1 MATPLLPTSLV
12 GSYSQPDWLIDRAKL
27 AGRFPPRTRAIELWK
42 VEPDLLEQAWDDA
55 TIVAIRE
62 QEAAGLDIITDGEM
76 RRESYS
82 NRFATALNGI
92 DMENHGTA
100 LDRSG
105 EPVPV
110 PRVMG
115 DISRKHP
122 VQVDDVKFMR
132 RFTDKP
138 IKITVPGPFTMSQQA
153 QDDHYGDPEALAL
166 AYAAAVNEE
175 IKDLHAA
182 GADVVQLDEPYMQAR
197 PDAAREYGLKALARA
212 LEGVEGTTALHICFG
227 YAALIHERPD
237 GYSFLP
243 ELAGSDVNQIS
254 IETAQQNLD
263 CTVLENLPDKTIIL
277 GVLDLSTH
285 VIETPELVAQRIRKA
300 LPHVD
305 AKRVIV
311 APDCGLKYLPRDVAF
326 AKMKAMA
333 DGARI
338 VREELA

>member
-1 MATPLLPTSLV
+1 MLLPTSLV

-27 AGRFPPRTRAIELWK
+27 AGRFPPRTRAMELWK
-42 VEPDLLEQAWDDA
+42 VEPDLLQQAWDDA

-82 NRFATALNGI
+82 NRFATALKGI
-92 DMENHGTA
+92 DMQNHGTA

-132 RFTDKP
+132 RFTEKP

-153 QDDHYGDPEALAL
+153 QDDHYRDPEALAL

-197 PDAAREYGLKALARA
+197 PDAARAYGLKALARA

-227 YAALIHERPD
+227 YAALIHERPE

-243 ELAGSDVNQIS
+243 ELAGTALDQVS

-263 CTVLENLPDKTIIL
+263 CVVLESLPDKTIIL

-285 VIETPELVAQRIRKA
+285 EVEIPEVVAQRIRKA
-300 LPHVD
+300 LPHVN
-305 AKRVIV
+305 ASRVIV
-311 APDCGLKYLPRDVAF
+311 APDCGLKYLPRNVAF

-338 VREELA
+338 VREELS

>member
-1 MATPLLPTSLV
+1 M
-12 GSYSQPDWLIDRAKL
+12 
-27 AGRFPPRTRAIELWK
+27 ELWK
-42 VEPDLLEQAWDDA
+42 VEPELLQQAWDDA

-110 PRVMG
+110 PRVIG
-115 DISRKHP
+115 PISRRHP
-122 VQVDDVKFMR
+122 VQVEDVKFMR

-153 QDDHYGDPEALAL
+153 QDDYYGDPEALAL

-197 PDAAREYGLKALARA
+197 PDAARAYGLKALARA

-227 YAALIHERPD
+227 YAALIHERPE

-243 ELAGSDVNQIS
+243 ELEGSAVDQIS

-263 CTVLENLPDKTIIL
+263 CTVLESLPDKTIIL

-285 VIETPELVAQRIRKA
+285 EVETPEVVAARIRKA

-305 AKRVIV
+305 AERVIV

-326 AKMKAMA
+326 GKMTAMA

-338 VREELA
+338 VREELS

>member
-1 MATPLLPTSLV
+1 MLLPTSLV

-27 AGRFPPRTRAIELWK
+27 AGRFPPRTRAMELWK
-42 VEPDLLEQAWDDA
+42 VEPDLLQQAWDDA

-62 QEAAGLDIITDGEM
+62 QEVAGLDIITDGEM

-115 DISRKHP
+115 EVSRKHP
-122 VQVDDVKFMR
+122 VQVEDVKFMR
-132 RFTDKP
+132 RFTEKP

-153 QDDHYGDPEALAL
+153 QDDFYGDTEALAL

-197 PDAAREYGLKALARA
+197 PDAARQYGLKALARA

-227 YAALIHERPD
+227 YAALIHERPE

-243 ELAGSDVNQIS
+243 ELAGSDVKQIS

-263 CTVLENLPDKTIIL
+263 CTVLESLPDKTIIL

-285 VIETPELVAQRIRKA
+285 EVETPETVAARIRKA

-305 AKRVIV
+305 VNRVIV

-326 AKMKAMA
+326 GKMKAMA

-338 VREELA
+338 VREELS

>member
-1 MATPLLPTSLV
+1 MLLPTSLV

-27 AGRFPPRTRAIELWK
+27 AGRFPPRTRALELWK
-42 VEPDLLEQAWDDA
+42 VEPDLLQQAWDDA

-82 NRFATALNGI
+82 NRFATALKGI
-92 DMENHGTA
+92 DMQNHGTA

-132 RFTDKP
+132 RFTEKP

-153 QDDHYGDPEALAL
+153 QDDHYRDPEALAL

-197 PDAAREYGLKALARA
+197 PDAARAYGLKALARA

-227 YAALIHERPD
+227 YAALIHERPE

-243 ELAGSDVNQIS
+243 ELAGTALDQVS

-263 CTVLENLPDKTIIL
+263 CAVLESLPDKTIIL

-285 VIETPELVAQRIRKA
+285 EVETPEVVAQRIRKA

-305 AKRVIV
+305 ASRVIV
-311 APDCGLKYLPRDVAF
+311 APDCGLKYLPRNVAF

-338 VREELA
+338 VREELS